1 MERIQTNN
9 KSAKG
14 AFGLGKFHRFTDKF
28 IYKNIY
34 LCLLL
39 TAIVV
44 QTGFKTKT
52 QLQQLAEGKIEFK
65 QLKNKNSKK
74 QTKNRRKTHEKKTQT
89 PKEYRTTTTKNR
101 IKTRPH
107 NTRLIQ
113 INLAHYIIKKPNRNP
128 TNKN

>member
-74 QTKNRRKTHEKKTQT
+74 QTKNRRKTHEKKKHKPLKNIGQQQL
-89 PKEYRTTTTKNR
+89 KIESKQDHTTLDSFK
-101 IKTRPH
+101 
-107 NTRLIQ
+107 
-113 INLAHYIIKKPNRNP
+113 
-128 TNKN
+128 

>member
-74 QTKNRRKTHEKKTQT
+74 TNKKQ
-89 PKEYRTTTTKNR
+89 KK
-101 IKTRPH
+101 
-107 NTRLIQ
+107 NTR
-113 INLAHYIIKKPNRNP
+113 KKNTNP
-128 TNKN
+128 